1 MSDRRAPIPATGEF
15 ITEGAAATRALGAAL
30 ARTLMPGQVIALR
43 GDLGAGKTTFVQG
56 LAEGLGYAG
65 PVTSPTFILV
75 NEYPLPAHRRLI
87 HIDAYRLGDLA
98 NAALAEAAT
107 FGLEE
112 LFDDSDAI
120 IAVEWSERV
129 AAALPPD
136 HLLVEIQAEAGDTRR
151 IRITATGAGSDG

>member
-1 MSDRRAPIPATGEF
+1 MNDRNAPVAATREF
-15 ITEGAAATRALGAAL
+15 VTDGAAATRALGAKL
-30 ARTLMPGQVIALR
+30 ARTLAPGQVIALR

-56 LAEGLGYAG
+56 LAAGLGYVG

-75 NEYPLPAHRRLI
+75 NEYPLPARRRLI

-98 NAALAEAAT
+98 DAALAEAAT

-129 AAALPPD
+129 AAALPPNY
-136 HLLVEIQAEAGDTRR
+136 LLVEIQVEAGDSRR
-151 IRITATGAGSDG
+151 IRITEVSG